1 MKASVALSLAI
12 AAVVSGAVIAQTSS
26 MTREEALAYEI
37 SLKNTP
43 QANSPAQVLA
53 SVNYSDTTVG
63 GPEFNRAFADCTG
76 QSGLGPVRYHTQL
89 FHVGTT
95 GAHNISSVQD
105 GWDGYIFIYSPS
117 FDPLNQN
124 TNCVI
129 GDDDGDG
136 GIGTSDIDGV
146 ALTAGVQ
153 YVLVTAGFELG
164 EEGTFTN
171 TIDGPGAVTLG
182 ALGGGLPDPVP
193 QPNVIPTNPGRPLGR
208 WAVWRSRGGSAVLR
222 RGG

>member
-193 QPNVIPTNPGRPLGR
+193 QPNVIPSNTGKSLGLM
-208 WAVWRSRGGSAVLR
+208 AVLLSLVGFAVLR
-222 RGG
+222 RRG

>member
-1 MKASVALSLAI
+1 MKASVVLSLAI
-12 AAVVSGAVIAQTSS
+12 AAVASGAVVAQTSS

-37 SLKNTP
+37 SLKSTP

-53 SVNYSDTTVG
+53 GVNYNGTTVG

-76 QSGLGPVRYHTQL
+76 QSGLGPVTYHTQL

-105 GWDGYIFIYSPS
+105 GWDGFIFIYSPS

-129 GDDDGDG
+129 SDDDGDG
-136 GIGTSDIDGV
+136 GVGTSDIDGV

-153 YVLVTAGFELG
+153 YVLVTAGFAAVD
-164 EEGTFTN
+164 EGAFIN

-193 QPNVIPTNPGRPLGR
+193 QPNVIPTNTGKALGLM
-208 WAVWRSRGGSAVLR
+208 AVLLSLVGFAVLR
-222 RGG
+222 RRG

>member
-53 SVNYSDTTVG
+53 SVSYSDTTVG
-63 GPEFNRAFADCTG
+63 GPETNRSFADCSG
-76 QSGLGPVRYHTQL
+76 ISGLGPVTYHAQL

-95 GAHNISSVQD
+95 GAHNISSIQD
-105 GWDGYIFIYSPS
+105 GFDGYIHIYSPS
-117 FDPLNQN
+117 FDPADAMI
-124 TNCVI
+124 NCVI

-136 GIGTSDIDGV
+136 GIGTSDIDAV
-146 ALTAGVQ
+146 ELTAGVQ
-153 YVLVTAGFELG
+153 YVLVTEGFELG

-193 QPNVIPTNPGRPLGR
+193 QPNVIPSNTGKSLGLM
-208 WAVWRSRGGSAVLR
+208 AVLLSLVGFAVLR
-222 RGG
+222 RRG

>member
-1 MKASVALSLAI
+1 MKLKMTLALAI
-12 AAVVSGAVIAQTSS
+12 AAAMSGALFAQTAT

-37 SLKNTP
+37 SLKNVP
-43 QANSPAQVLA
+43 QANAPAQVLA
-53 SVNYSDTTVG
+53 SVDYSDTTVG

-76 QSGLGPVRYHTQL
+76 QSGLGPVRYHAQL

-95 GAHNISSVQD
+95 GAHDISSVQD

-171 TIDGPGAVTLG
+171 TIAGQGAVTLG

-193 QPNVIPTNPGRPLGR
+193 QPNVIPANGVKTLGLM
-208 WAVWRSRGGSAVLR
+208 AVLLSLVGFAVLR
-222 RGG
+222 RRG